1 MSKIP
6 GFRSGKVWKKLIA
19 TVGYIFIALIA
30 IGMIFGD
37 NPKPTTPTVATAP
50 EKTPEQ
56 IAQEKEDAELKAKQ
70 EAETKEANAAKE
82 KADAEAKAKQE
93 AESKAAADAKVAKE
107 KAKAEAEANK
117 IPGTLGLKPEE
128 FQNRWNSSVSDMP
141 KLRIPKIN
149 IEEGATQNT
158 FQITFNKSHGMV
170 GTVNK
175 QDGSIRDIIILAG
188 GQDLTNPTLAAN
200 VILSW
205 GLLIQATNQNLSPNE
220 RGDIL
225 RDVGALGD
233 NMNFKNADKSTTRG
247 NIKYHLQSSDAL
259 GIWFGASDINDGK

>member
-6 GFRSGKVWKKLIA
+6 GFRSGKVWKKIIA
-19 TVGYIFIALIA
+19 SIGYIFIALIA
-30 IGMIFGD
+30 IGIIFGD
-37 NPKPTTPTVATAP
+37 DPKPTTPTTAIAD
-50 EKTPEQ
+50 KTPEQ
-56 IAQEKEDAELKAKQ
+56 IAQEKTDADLKSKQ
-70 EAETKEANAAKE
+70 EADEKAAAEAKE

-93 AESKAAADAKVAKE
+93 AEAKGAKE
-107 KAKAEAEANK
+107 KTEAEAKANK

-128 FQNRWNSSVSDMP
+128 FENRWNASASDMP
-141 KLRIPKIN
+141 KLKISKIN
-149 IEEGATQNT
+149 VENGATQNT
-158 FQITFNKSHGMV
+158 FQVTFNKSHGII

-175 QDGSIRDIIILAG
+175 QNGSIRDIMILAG
-188 GQDLTNPTLAAN
+188 GQDLANPTLAAN

-205 GLLIQATNQNLSPNE
+205 GLLIQATNPSLSANE

-233 NMNFKNADKSTTRG
+233 DMNFKNADKSTTRG
-247 NIKYHLQSSDAL
+247 NIKYYLRSSDTL